1 MKKKKN
7 AGTDKN
13 TQDLIKGQLP
23 EFGIRDAIEVYME
36 QGPRACIEML
46 KYTLEMTD
54 DKAEE
59 IVAAFDEMSDQ
70 DMADLLEE
78 AYKMQNEE
86 KTVSE
91 VKDDPGWDKKIEA
104 GHAVGDDTFYK
115 AWDAAVTQEKETDDI
130 DPYSL
135 AFRMMGNCVYMLA
148 HAGFTKKQIV
158 YNIDAPFNA
167 AQEEYKERKKK
178 EKSNGKSSSCDCD
191 KKKSEG

>member
-1 MKKKKN
+1 MTMKNKKK
-7 AGTDKN
+7 AGTDKKM
-13 TQDLIKGQLP
+13 QDSIKGKIP

-70 DMADLLEE
+70 DMAELLEE

-115 AWDAAVTQEKETDDI
+115 AWDAAVAQEKETDDI

-178 EKSNGKSSSCDCD
+178 EKSNGKPGS
-191 KKKSEG
+191 

>member
-1 MKKKKN
+1 MTMKNKKK
-7 AGTDKN
+7 AGTDKKM
-13 TQDLIKGQLP
+13 QDSIKGKIP

-59 IVAAFDEMSDQ
+59 IVAAFDEMSHQ
-70 DMADLLEE
+70 DMAELLEE
-78 AYKMQNEE
+78 AYKMHNEG

-91 VKDDPGWDKKIEA
+91 VKDDQDWDKKIEA
-104 GHAVGDDTFYK
+104 GHSIGDDAFYK
-115 AWDAAVTQEKETDDI
+115 AWDAAVAQEKETDDI

-158 YNIDAPFNA
+158 YNIDSPFNA

-178 EKSNGKSSSCDCD
+178 EKSNGKPGS
-191 KKKSEG
+191 

>member
-1 MKKKKN
+1 MKNKKK
-7 AGTDKN
+7 AGTDKKM
-13 TQDLIKGQLP
+13 QDSIKGKIP

>member
-1 MKKKKN
+1 MTMKNKKN

-13 TQDLIKGQLP
+13 MQDLIKDKIP
-23 EFGIRDAIEVYME
+23 EFGIREAIEVYME
-36 QGPRACIEML
+36 QGPRACIEMM

-59 IVAAFDEMSDQ
+59 IVAVFDEMSQQ
-70 DMADLLEE
+70 DMTELLEE
-78 AYKMQNEE
+78 ARNMHNEGE
-86 KTVSE
+86 TVPE
-91 VKDDPGWDKKIEA
+91 VKDDQDWDKKIEA
-104 GHAVGDDTFYK
+104 GHSIGDDAFYK
-115 AWDAAVTQEKETDDI
+115 AWDAAVAQEKETDDI

-158 YNIDAPFNA
+158 YNIDAPFDA

-178 EKSNGKSSSCDCD
+178 EKSNEKPGS
-191 KKKSEG
+191 

>member
-1 MKKKKN
+1 MTMKNKKK
-7 AGTDKN
+7 AGTDKKM
-13 TQDLIKGQLP
+13 QDSIKGKIP

-104 GHAVGDDTFYK
+104 GHAVGDDAFYK

-158 YNIDAPFNA
+158 YNIDAPFDA

-178 EKSNGKSSSCDCD
+178 ENSNGKSGS
-191 KKKSEG
+191 

>member
-13 TQDLIKGQLP
+13 TQDLIKDQLP

-54 DKAEE
+54 DKAKE

-91 VKDDPGWDKKIEA
+91 GKDDPGWDKKIEA
-104 GHAVGDDTFYK
+104 GHAVGDDAFYK

-158 YNIDAPFNA
+158 YNIDAPFDA

-178 EKSNGKSSSCDCD
+178 ENSNGKSGS
-191 KKKSEG
+191 